1 VTRTK
6 PSHLILL
13 LVIGGVLM
21 WFVETALAAS
31 GRAVLIPPFTLG
43 VALLL
48 IGVIVVLM
56 ALPVRRVARRV
67 PGSSVDPFYATR
79 VVIIAKASSL
89 AGALLAGAGLG
100 IGFYLLSRAVLPALG
115 SAGANNTVMAFATA
129 IGAVVLLVG
138 GLVAEHMCTIPPED
152 DSNGDP
158 NKPSQ
163 EVLP

>member
-1 VTRTK
+1 MTRTK
-6 PSHLILL
+6 PAHLVLL
-13 LVIGGVLM
+13 LIIGTVLM
-21 WFVETALAAS
+21 WLIETALASS

-89 AGALLAGAGLG
+89 AGALLAGGGLG
-100 IGFYLLSRAVLPALG
+100 VGLYLLSRAVLPAVG
-115 SAGANNTVMAFATA
+115 SITMAFATA
-129 IGAVVLLVG
+129 VGAVVLLVG
-138 GLVAEHMCTIPPED
+138 GLVAEYMCTIPPD
-152 DSNGDP
+152 DESNGDP
-158 NKPSQ
+158 NRPSQ